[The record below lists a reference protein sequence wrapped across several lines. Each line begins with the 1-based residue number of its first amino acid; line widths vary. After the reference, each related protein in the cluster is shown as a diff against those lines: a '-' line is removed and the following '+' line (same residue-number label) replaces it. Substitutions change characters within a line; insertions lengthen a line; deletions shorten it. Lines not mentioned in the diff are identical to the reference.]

1 MASSG
6 TIGKIN
12 AGGNDYL
19 VASTAFATCSTGAS
33 TAAKVATI

>member
-19 VASTAFATCSTGAS
+19 VASTAFAVCNTSANI
-33 TAAKVATI
+33 AAKVATI